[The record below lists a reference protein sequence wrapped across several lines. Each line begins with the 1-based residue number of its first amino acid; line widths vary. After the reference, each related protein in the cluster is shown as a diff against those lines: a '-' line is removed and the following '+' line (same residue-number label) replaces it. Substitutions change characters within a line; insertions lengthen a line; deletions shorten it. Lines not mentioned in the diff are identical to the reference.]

1 VALKRQIV
9 EETFAA
15 GASASVVAR
24 RYDVNA
30 NQLFRWRR
38 EWRDGLLG
46 GGAGEPRLVPVRV
59 AAEGS
64 SAATTGVI
72 EIEVAQGA
80 RIRVIGTVDAA
91 ALRQVLEVLGRR

>member
-1 VALKRQIV
+1 
-9 EETFAA
+9 
-15 GASASVVAR
+15 
-24 RYDVNA
+24 
-30 NQLFRWRR
+30 
-38 EWRDGLLG
+38 
-46 GGAGEPRLVPVRV
+46 VPVRV